1 VPVKAEVVMNPANA
15 TDRLHGREGGYM
27 NEETFNM
34 EVRKFLKKVGV
45 TSQRE
50 IENAVRAA
58 MKAGSLTGTERLK
71 ARMRLEVDEVNLEL
85 VIEDDI
91 ALS

>member
-1 VPVKAEVVMNPANA
+1 
-15 TDRLHGREGGYM
+15 M
-27 NEETFNM
+27 NEDMFNM

-50 IENAVRAA
+50 IEKAVREA
-58 MKAGSLTGTERLK
+58 MQTGSLVGNEKLK
-71 ARMRLEVDEVNLEL
+71 ARMKLEVTGVHLEL

>member
-1 VPVKAEVVMNPANA
+1 M
-15 TDRLHGREGGYM
+15 M
-27 NEETFNM
+27 NEDTFNM

-50 IENAVRAA
+50 MEKAVREA
-58 MKAGSLTGTERLK
+58 MQAGSLVGNEKLK
-71 ARMRLEVDEVNLEL
+71 ARMRLEVEGLNLGL

>member
-1 VPVKAEVVMNPANA
+1 
-15 TDRLHGREGGYM
+15 M

-34 EVRKFLKKVGV
+34 EIRKFLKKVGV

-50 IENAVRAA
+50 IENAVREA
-58 MKAGSLTGTERLK
+58 MKAGLLAGNERLK
-71 ARMRLEVDEVNLEL
+71 ARIKLEVERINLEL

>member
-1 VPVKAEVVMNPANA
+1 MLQIVSMAE
-15 TDRLHGREGGYM
+15 REDTI

-45 TSQRE
+45 TSQRA
-50 IENAVRAA
+50 IENAVRDAI
-58 MKAGSLTGTERLK
+58 KAGRLTGTERLK
-71 ARMRLEVDEVNLEL
+71 ARMRLEVDGVNLEL

>member
-1 VPVKAEVVMNPANA
+1 
-15 TDRLHGREGGYM
+15 M
-27 NEETFNM
+27 NEDTFNM
-34 EVRKFLKKVGV
+34 EIRKFLKKVGV

-50 IENAVRAA
+50 IENAVREA
-58 MKAGSLTGTERLK
+58 MKAGLLAANEKLK
-71 ARMRLEVDEVNLEL
+71 ARIKLEGERVNLEL